1 MHAMHA
7 RGKRVSL
14 ATRITI
20 HHTLSTSL
28 SLAAYA
34 SLAVVH
40 VDTHTCPSRLAVTRE
55 QREQATREQEVREGI
70 TCNS

>member
-28 SLAAYA
+28 SLSLAAYA
-34 SLAVVH
+34 SLAAVH
-40 VDTHTCPSRLAVTRE
+40 VDTHACPSRLAVTRE
-55 QREQATREQEVREGI
+55 QREQATREQ
-70 TCNS
+70 